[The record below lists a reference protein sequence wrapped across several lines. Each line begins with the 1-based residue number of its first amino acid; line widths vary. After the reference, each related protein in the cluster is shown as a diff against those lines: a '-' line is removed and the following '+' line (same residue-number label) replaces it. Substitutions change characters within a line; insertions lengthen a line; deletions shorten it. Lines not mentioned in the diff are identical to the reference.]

1 MSNVFSGFFNN
12 GIVTILLLLIIF
24 ASVALLAS
32 WIRKILLPE
41 TKESLHVDPKKA
53 VKEEL
58 DRVLVPLETPL
69 TPEKK
74 PSKTEPMKVKKS
86 PVAASK
92 PSKTEPVKVKK
103 SPVAAS
109 KPSKIVPAKAKKS
122 TTSKPKST
130 ITKNANKRRSK
141 VS

>member
-1 MSNVFSGFFNN
+1 MSNLYTGFFNN

-41 TKESLHVDPKKA
+41 SKESLKVDPKKA

-69 TPEKK
+69 TP
-74 PSKTEPMKVKKS
+74 KT
-86 PVAASK
+86 
-92 PSKTEPVKVKK
+92 
-103 SPVAAS
+103 
-109 KPSKIVPAKAKKS
+109 KS
-122 TTSKPKST
+122 TTSKLVIAKNSPSSPINSTKNKLVKAKKSATVKPKVSSS
-130 ITKNANKRRSK
+130 KNANKRRSK